1 MKSRSLFGV
10 VTVAVILAVSAFA
23 MAGEHHKSSEH
34 QHLQVKV
41 GSGGVTAD
49 QALNG
54 IPMVMTPQQLP
65 AQFRSQIRSD
75 ASESRGVAIL
85 KQEGADIHY
94 TFAWFN
100 LTSPVISAHFHKAPE
115 GSVGA
120 RAYSICGVAG
130 ESPACPTGTTN
141 SISGVWKSAD
151 ATAVQQG
158 GITIAF
164 HTEVYPAPIG
174 EIAVYI
180 PASRNKA
187 ASLNH

>member
-10 VTVAVILAVSAFA
+10 VAGVAILAVSAFA
-23 MAGEHHKSSEH
+23 LAGEH
-34 QHLQVKV
+34 QHMKTKV
-41 GSGGVTAD
+41 ALGGVTGD

-54 IPMVMTPQQLP
+54 IPMLMSPEQLP
-65 AQFRSQIRSD
+65 AQFRTQIRSD
-75 ASESRGVAIL
+75 ASESKGVAIL
-85 KQEGADIHY
+85 KREGADIHY

-141 SISGVWKSAD
+141 SISGVWKQAD
-151 ATAVQQG
+151 TTAVQEG
-158 GITIAF
+158 TITIAF

-174 EIAVYI
+174 ELAVYI
-180 PASRNKA
+180 PASSSYKA
-187 ASLNH
+187 ASVKH